1 MSTQFFIY
9 AERHRA
15 DSTGSG
21 VDPEV
26 ASCVADVIR
35 GIEFPK
41 PKGGGG
47 VQVNYP
53 FTFRP
58 AGQ

>member
-1 MSTQFFIY
+1 VSTQFFISPNGNVT
-9 AERHRA
+9 A
-15 DSTGSG
+15 SNGSG

-26 ASCVADVIR
+26 SSCVADVIR